1 MGCWKVRMVYSSA
14 LHCWSSI
21 VFPNSL
27 INAVNIFAVWKK
39 LRPTFPR
46 RVDQHRH
53 GHQGRGG
60 LLRHSHAFFDGE
72 KTGPASRQ
80 ALWVPLVCLSK
91 MKLSAAAILGISTQL
106 QNVKLMISCSW
117 MAGKKQSWNWMAGM
131 ATILVWRQRKLW
143 ISSRDYWISQI
154 IVSFWTW
161 TSQVKAS

>member
-14 LHCWSSI
+14 LHYWSSI

-60 LLRHSHAFFDGE
+60 LLRSSF
-72 KTGPASRQ
+72 KTSTLGTFACQRWNFQLRFLASQ
-80 ALWVPLVCLSK
+80 LNCQTPSWWFPVPE
-91 MKLSAAAILGISTQL
+91 
-106 QNVKLMISCSW
+106 W
-117 MAGKKQSWNWMAGM
+117 PEKKQSWNWMAGM

-154 IVSFWTW
+154 IASFWTW